1 MGKNTKNREGRG
13 RGASAGV
20 IREFSAGG
28 VVFKKTP
35 TQTLFLI
42 IQPKET
48 DRWQF
53 PKGHLD
59 EGESS
64 KEAAVREVKE
74 EGGVS
79 AELVQKLGIQRY
91 FFSMKKDKIFKSVT
105 FFLME
110 YTTGDPKNH
119 DKEVDEAVF
128 LPFEEA
134 FEKLT
139 FKKDKETLSQAQSL
153 LKQGLQSDLI

>member
-20 IREFSAGG
+20 VREFSAGG

-42 IQPKET
+42 IQPKDT

-64 KEAAVREVKE
+64 KEASVREVKE
-74 EGGVS
+74 EGGIS
-79 AELVQKLGIQRY
+79 AKIIQKLGIQRY
-91 FFSMKKDKIFKSVT
+91 FFSLKKDKIFKTVT

-110 YTTGDPKNH
+110 YLDGDPKNH
-119 DKEVDEAVF
+119 DKEVEEALF
-128 LPFEEA
+128 LTFEEA

-139 FKKDKETLSQAQSL
+139 FKKDKETLSQAREV

>member
-13 RGASAGV
+13 RGASTGV

-28 VVFKKTP
+28 IVFKKTP

-42 IQPKET
+42 IQPKDT

-59 EGESS
+59 NGETS
-64 KEAAVREVKE
+64 KDAAVREVKE
-74 EGGVS
+74 EGGIS
-79 AELVQKLGIQRY
+79 ANLIQKLGIQRY
-91 FFSMKKDKIFKSVT
+91 FFSLKKERIFKTVT

-110 YTTGDPKNH
+110 YVSGDTKNH
-119 DKEVDEAVF
+119 DKEVDGAVF
-128 LPFEEA
+128 LPFDEA

-139 FKKDKETLSQAQSL
+139 FKKDKETLNQAKEI
-153 LKQGLQSDLI
+153 LKQGIQSDLI